1 MPCLIQYCQ
10 FHEQQNQKRSVI
22 KQFAAEYKVV
32 RYWGIGVSEMKQNFR
47 IQNKICAFGNCWFG
61 GKKRRSTEGP
71 RASVEKSGLIL
82 DCIRSSVLLWN
93 SEYVFGSF

>member
-47 IQNKICAFGNCWFG
+47 IQNK
-61 GKKRRSTEGP
+61 KT
-71 RASVEKSGLIL
+71 
-82 DCIRSSVLLWN
+82 VLL
-93 SEYVFGSF
+93 ETAGLEEKKGEAQKGQGQV

>member
-47 IQNKICAFGNCWFG
+47 IQNK
-61 GKKRRSTEGP
+61 KP
-71 RASVEKSGLIL
+71 
-82 DCIRSSVLLWN
+82 VLL
-93 SEYVFGSF
+93 ETAGLEEKKGEAQKDQGQV

>member
-47 IQNKICAFGNCWFG
+47 IQNKNLCFWKLLVWRKKKEKHRRTKGKCRKVRSDSRLYQIKCFIMEFRICIW
-61 GKKRRSTEGP
+61 
-71 RASVEKSGLIL
+71 
-82 DCIRSSVLLWN
+82 
-93 SEYVFGSF
+93 